1 MNTTIVK
8 KDDGAAGGQLVSP
21 HELLRNMSHPGDVG
35 QEQIITTVMPDGRII
50 ERKVV
55 TYPEKEIEITDT
67 ETIEYVGAKATKT
80 TRNVSSKELPPS
92 AKPAAIQPKAAT
104 QVVQKNEQVT
114 GEQPAKRPITQIVPK
129 EGDIVEF
136 DQATNTTI
144 VTRKTEKG
152 HEKIYTTVNPDGTK
166 KQQIKT
172 FFDTVVIPGEE
183 EEEEE
188 YEEYETYEDSPSKK
202 IITTTTTSGTK
213 TTSTE
218 STTDCKT
225 MTVNQ
230 SKTTASDKSQVQITE
245 QQTEKNKKTESAPGK
260 KPITQVVPKKGDI
273 VEFDKSTNTTIVT
286 RKIVNGHEKIYTT
299 VNADGT
305 MKQQVKTFYDSVVVP
320 GDEETEEYE
329 EEETLTNTPSKKITT
344 TTTTSGS
351 KAISTQST
359 TDTKSMTVNQNK
371 TTTSDNSQIQI
382 TEQLNQ
388 QIVLASQPQKK
399 TSVIKRETEHGSE
412 EIVKTITT
420 DGKTTTTNKKKTVN
434 KPEEEIEIEE
444 YEEITEPQAR
454 PLKVVTKQIPMLST
468 VDTKTKNTQLTQA
481 TEQQQTRRTSV
492 TSTTTSQ
499 RTQNQSTTI
508 IAEQQIHGQPITSVV
523 SKKTTTGSEQITTIV
538 NADGTVRKQ
547 TQKHHNPKTTH
558 NENEI
563 EEEEIEEYE
572 EEIIEPGESVVK
584 TTTTTTPGSKVMVN
598 RNNQQTGKS
607 DQECVQTSKTTKITT
622 IESTQY
628 EVVPSTEIT
637 EVTTTSQGKKDI
649 KNMSTTNQSQDKS
662 TATSTKKTQGTS
674 TNTSTSQHDSTQTK
688 GTITTTTGQQQSP
701 SGEPKIIRETKKV
714 PGGTEHTITTI
725 NPDGT
730 RSFSSK
736 TFYDAVPVPVGDD
749 SSA

>member
-1 MNTTIVK
+1 MNTTIAK
-8 KDDGAAGGQLVSP
+8 QDEGAAGGQLASP

-92 AKPAAIQPKAAT
+92 SKPAAIQPKQAT
-104 QVVQKNEQVT
+104 QVVQKNTPST
-114 GEQPAKRPITQIVPK
+114 GEQQPAKRPITQIVPK

-136 DQATNTTI
+136 DESTNTTI

-188 YEEYETYEDSPSKK
+188 YEEYETFENEPSKK
-202 IITTTTTSGTK
+202 ITTTTTTAGTK

-218 STTDCKT
+218 STTDSKT
-225 MTVNQ
+225 MIVEQ
-230 SKTTASDKSQVQITE
+230 SKKTASDKSQIQITE
-245 QQTEKNKKTESAPGK
+245 QQTKKNQKTEPAPGK
-260 KPITQVVPKKGDI
+260 KPITQVVPQKGDI

-305 MKQQVKTFYDSVVVP
+305 MKQHVKTFYDSVVVP

-329 EEETLTNTPSKKITT
+329 ETETLTNTPSKKITT
-344 TTTTSGS
+344 TTSTSNA

-359 TDTKSMTVNQNK
+359 TDSKIMTVNQNK
-371 TTTSDNSQIQI
+371 TTTSDSQIQI
-382 TEQLNQ
+382 TEQQLNQ

-399 TSVIKRETEHGSE
+399 TSVVKRETEHGSE

-420 DGKTTTTNKKKTVN
+420 DGKTTTTNKKKTVS

-444 YEEITEPQAR
+444 YEETTEPQAR

-468 VDTKTKNTQLTQA
+468 VDTRLKNTQTSQA
-481 TEQQQTRRTSV
+481 TEQQTRRTSV

-508 IAEQQIHGQPITSVV
+508 IAEQQIHGQPLTSVV
-523 SKKTTTGSEQITTIV
+523 SKKTTSGSEQITTTV
-538 NADGTVRKQ
+538 NADGTTKKQ
-547 TQKHHNPKTTH
+547 TQRYQNPKTTH
-558 NENEI
+558 GDNEI
-563 EEEEIEEYE
+563 EEEEVEEYE
-572 EEIIEPGESVVK
+572 EEIIQPGETTVK
-584 TTTTTTPGSKVMVN
+584 TTTTTIPGSKVIVN
-598 RNNQQTGKS
+598 KKNQQTG
-607 DQECVQTSKTTKITT
+607 DQECVETMKTTKITT

-628 EVVPSTEIT
+628 EVVPETEIT
-637 EVTTTSQGKKDI
+637 EVTTTSHGKKDI
-649 KNMSTTNQSQDKS
+649 RNLSSTNTSQDKS
-662 TATSTKKTQGTS
+662 TATSTNKTQGTS
-674 TNTSTSQHDSTQTK
+674 TNTLTSQQDSTKTK
-688 GTITTTTGQQQSP
+688 GTITTTAGQQQSP
-701 SGEPKIIRETKKV
+701 KGEPKIIRETKKV

-736 TFYDAVPVPVGDD
+736 TFYDAVPVPVGEDKK
-749 SSA
+749 

>member
-1 MNTTIVK
+1 MNINTTIAEQNE
-8 KDDGAAGGQLVSP
+8 GAVGGQLVSP
-21 HELLRNMSHPGDVG
+21 HELLRNMSNPGDVG

-50 ERKVV
+50 ERKVI

-67 ETIEYVGAKATKT
+67 ETIEYVGATQTKT

-92 AKPAAIQPKAAT
+92 SKPAAIQPSKPVT
-104 QVVQKNEQVT
+104 QVVQKNEQS
-114 GEQPAKRPITQIVPK
+114 GQPAKRPITQIIPK

-136 DQATNTTI
+136 DEKTNTTI

-188 YEEYETYEDSPSKK
+188 YEEYETYEDSPTKK
-202 IITTTTTSGTK
+202 IITTSTTSGTK

-225 MTVNQ
+225 TTVNQ
-230 SKTTASDKSQVQITE
+230 NKTTSSDNSQIQTT
-245 QQTEKNKKTESAPGK
+245 QQKNEKIQKTEPTPGK

-320 GDEETEEYE
+320 GDEEEEEEYE
-329 EEETLTNTPSKKITT
+329 ETVTNTPSIKTTT
-344 TTTTSGS
+344 TTTTSGT
-351 KAISTQST
+351 KTNSTQST
-359 TDTKSMTVNQNK
+359 TDCKTMTVNQNK
-371 TTTSDNSQIQI
+371 TTSDNRQIQI
-382 TEQLNQ
+382 TEQQLNQ
-388 QIVLASQPQKK
+388 QVVATQPQKK
-399 TSVIKRETEHGSE
+399 TSVVKRETEHGSE
-412 EIVKTITT
+412 EIVKTVTT
-420 DGKTTTTNKKKTVN
+420 DGKITTTNKKKTVS

-444 YEEITEPQAR
+444 TEEVTEPR
-454 PLKVVTKQIPMLST
+454 PYKVVTKQIPMLST
-468 VDTKTKNTQLTQA
+468 VDTRLKNTQTQA
-481 TEQQQTRRTSV
+481 VEQQTRRTSV

-499 RTQNQSTTI
+499 RTQQQSTTI
-508 IAEQQIHGQPITSVV
+508 IAEQQIHGQPVTSVV
-523 SKKTTTGSEQITTIV
+523 SKKTTSGSEQITTTV
-538 NADGTVRKQ
+538 NADGTIKKQ
-547 TQKHHNPKTTH
+547 TQKFQNPKTTH
-558 NENEI
+558 GENEI

-572 EEIIEPGESVVK
+572 EETIEPGVVK
-584 TTTTTTPGSKVMVN
+584 TTTKTTPSSKVVVN
-598 RNNQQTGKS
+598 KNNQQTGRS
-607 DQECVQTSKTTKITT
+607 DQECVQQMKATKITT
-622 IESTQY
+622 IESTHY
-628 EVVPSTEIT
+628 EVVPSDEEIT
-637 EVTTTSQGKKDI
+637 EVTTTNHGK
-649 KNMSTTNQSQDKS
+649 NTTQDKS
-662 TATSTKKTQGTS
+662 TATSTKKTQGTT
-674 TNTSTSQHDSTQTK
+674 TNNSTSQQDSTKTK
-688 GTITTTTGQQQSP
+688 GTITTTSGQSP
-701 SGEPKIIRETKKV
+701 NAQGEPKIIRETKKV

-749 SSA
+749 NSSAPVPPPRKKN

>member
-1 MNTTIVK
+1 MNTTIAK
-8 KDDGAAGGQLVSP
+8 QDKGAAGGQLVSP

-92 AKPAAIQPKAAT
+92 AKPAAIQPKQAT
-104 QVVQKNEQVT
+104 QVIQQNAPST
-114 GEQPAKRPITQIVPK
+114 GEQQPAKRPITQIVPK

-136 DQATNTTI
+136 DESTNTTI

-188 YEEYETYEDSPSKK
+188 YEEYETFENSPSKK
-202 IITTTTTSGTK
+202 ITTTSTTSGTK

-230 SKTTASDKSQVQITE
+230 NKTTASDNSQIQITQ
-245 QQTEKNKKTESAPGK
+245 QQTDKKQKTVPAPGK
-260 KPITQVVPKKGDI
+260 KPITQVIPQKGDI

-344 TTTTSGS
+344 TTSTSNA

-359 TDTKSMTVNQNK
+359 TDSKTMSVNQNK

-382 TEQLNQ
+382 TEQQLNQ

-399 TSVIKRETEHGSE
+399 TSVVKRETAHGSE

-420 DGKTTTTNKKKTVN
+420 DGKTTTTNKKKTVS

-444 YEEITEPQAR
+444 FEEVTEPQAR

-468 VDTKTKNTQLTQA
+468 IDTRLKNTQTNQA
-481 TEQQQTRRTSV
+481 TEQQTRRTSV

-508 IAEQQIHGQPITSVV
+508 IAEQQIHGQPKTSVV
-523 SKKTTTGSEQITTIV
+523 SKKTTTGSEQITTTV
-538 NADGTVRKQ
+538 NADGTTKKQ
-547 TQKHHNPKTTH
+547 TQRYQNPKTTH
-558 NENEI
+558 GDNEI
-563 EEEEIEEYE
+563 EEEEVEEYE
-572 EEIIEPGESVVK
+572 EEIIQPGETVVK
-584 TTTTTTPGSKVMVN
+584 TTTTTTPGSKVVVN
-598 RNNQQTGKS
+598 KKNQQTG
-607 DQECVQTSKTTKITT
+607 DQECVETMKTRKITT

-628 EVVPSTEIT
+628 EVVPQTEIT
-637 EVTTTSQGKKDI
+637 EVTTTNQGKKDSRNI
-649 KNMSTTNQSQDKS
+649 SSTNTSQDKN

-674 TNTSTSQHDSTQTK
+674 TNTSTSQQDSTQTK
-688 GTITTTTGQQQSP
+688 GTITTTSGQQQS
-701 SGEPKIIRETKKV
+701 SKGEPKIIRETKKV

-736 TFYDAVPVPVGDD
+736 TFYDAVPVPVGEDK
-749 SSA
+749 